1 MIFDR
6 STTLKKKGFQN
17 IYISSPT
24 VESALHF
31 YGTYITLARFV
42 KLGHAILKCS
52 VLWGHVIRA
61 ISSSR

>member
-31 YGTYITLARFV
+31 YGTYIMLARFV

-52 VLWGHVIRA
+52 VL
-61 ISSSR
+61 